1 MQILD
6 AGDFGAGWVVGD
18 PPVAGYSCVAADG
31 LFVGEQIGAGYIAN
45 GQNFGADLVVGDQC
59 CVAAG
64 GLVVGVQ
71 IAAGCVAGQVA
82 AGYLATL
89 K

>member
-1 MQILD
+1 M
-6 AGDFGAGWVVGD
+6 
-18 PPVAGYSCVAADG
+18 
-31 LFVGEQIGAGYIAN
+31 FVGEQIGAGYIAN
-45 GQNFGADLVVGDQC
+45 GQNFGAGLVVGDQC

-82 AGYLATL
+82 AGYLAAL
-89 K
+89 YLGQNPYCKCFSYDNHYPP